1 MVQAGEVEE
10 VAELES
16 SHEEADTRLFPH
28 AKWSK
33 QQVVQIV
40 AADTDVL
47 AILLLNYHHFSAE
60 SDNSKV
66 RTKTKILMSCS

>member
-1 MVQAGEVEE
+1 MVQAGEVKE
-10 VAELES
+10 VAELKSNYEK
-16 SHEEADTRLFPH
+16 ADTRLFTH
-28 AKWSK
+28 AKWPK
-33 QQVVQIV
+33 QQVVQFF